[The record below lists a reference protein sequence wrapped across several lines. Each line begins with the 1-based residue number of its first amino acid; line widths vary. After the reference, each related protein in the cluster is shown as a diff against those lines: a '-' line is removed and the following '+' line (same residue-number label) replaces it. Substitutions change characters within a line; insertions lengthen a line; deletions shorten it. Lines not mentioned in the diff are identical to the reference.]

1 MKLDEPKKIPE
12 YDIDDHLIVRFDALD
27 KNVIAVSGNTEFT
40 DLQPNAQ
47 DEIDHFTGGHYYVVK
62 VIERVGYHGN

>member
-1 MKLDEPKKIPE
+1 MNQKK
-12 YDIDDHLIVRFDALD
+12 YQNKFTQNL
-27 KNVIAVSGNTEFT
+27 NVIAVSGNTEFT